1 MLLTNYNKEPME
13 DKGLG
18 DTIAR
23 VTHATGIDRLAEKIA
38 AARGKSDCGCKRRQE
53 YINRLIS
60 YKKDK

>member
-1 MLLTNYNKEPME
+1 ME

-23 VTHATGIDRLAEKIA
+23 VTHATGIDRLAQKIA
-38 AARGKSDCGCKRRQE
+38 EARGKSDCGCKKRQE